1 MSDLGNEIVT
11 KQAGLQDRT
20 ETIVPTST
28 SATESADQNTTEQ
41 GKTGSGSNNKRR
53 GVWKRVRVRPVDGF
67 ETAESQNIGNQI
79 YNTILSNNSKE
90 LAEQNRDA
98 QKGFKHS
105 YQSYNLVGQFD
116 EDVEELVAENNDTVI
131 VTKKPEDDTTTMYS
145 PGDIDLGTGA
155 PVLVNASANRSMEIP
170 ATETN
175 VVTTDMP
182 DIMTTT
188 IEQEEPVTVED
199 ELTTVETRRHYTSEQ
214 EETTDVALSDD
225 EEISGTDS
233 PYINTERTY
242 YDDYDA
248 EFKTESSD
256 LGYVASV
263 TTVRDS
269 EVVPSVSVT
278 ADSNNIIDEVKQ
290 KLTELFS
297 FSDDYDYHE
306 NSLKPKVYPQ
316 MYTTIERT
324 RPVKLNSDNDENSE
338 QDVEDNKE
346 NISDL
351 STTPSSTEASRSAA
365 AVTPSS
371 SFHRNLMD
379 SVIYATSTSTEV
391 SHETEICYRGRCIK
405 TDRKN

>member
-1 MSDLGNEIVT
+1 MSDLGNDIVT

-20 ETIVPTST
+20 EIIATTISSVAEIT
-28 SATESADQNTTEQ
+28 DQTTTEQ
-41 GKTGSGSNNKRR
+41 GRAGIGNNNKRR

-90 LAEQNRDA
+90 LSEQSRDA
-98 QKGFKHS
+98 HKGFKAS
-105 YQSYNLVGQFD
+105 YQSYKLEGHSD
-116 EDVEELVAENNDTVI
+116 EDVEELVIKNMDTVI

-155 PVLVNASANRSMEIP
+155 PVLVDVSANRSVEVA
-170 ATETN
+170 ATERY

-188 IEQEEPVTVED
+188 IEQEEHVTVED
-199 ELTTVETRRHYTSEQ
+199 ELTTVETRRHDTTEP
-214 EETTDVALSDD
+214 EETTNVVSAEE
-225 EEISGTDS
+225 EEIAGTEP
-233 PYINTERTY
+233 PYMNTERTY

-248 EFKTESSD
+248 EFKTESND
-256 LGYVASV
+256 LENVASV
-263 TTVRDS
+263 TTVKDS
-269 EVVPSVSVT
+269 ELAPSVIPTS
-278 ADSNNIIDEVKQ
+278 DSNNIIDEVKQ

-324 RPVKLNSDNDENSE
+324 RPTKVNSDNDENSE
-338 QDVEDNKE
+338 QDFDDNEE

-351 STTPSSTEASRSAA
+351 STIPSSTEPTRSAA
-365 AVTPSS
+365 AVTPLS

>member
-11 KQAGLQDRT
+11 KHAGLQDRT
-20 ETIVPTST
+20 EIIATTTP
-28 SATESADQNTTEQ
+28 SATESTDQTTTEQ
-41 GKTGSGSNNKRR
+41 GKTGSGNNNKRR

-98 QKGFKHS
+98 HKGFKTS
-105 YQSYNLVGQFD
+105 YQSYKLEGQSD
-116 EDVEELVAENNDTVI
+116 EDVEELVAQNNDTVI

-155 PVLVNASANRSMEIP
+155 PVLVDVSANRSVEI
-170 ATETN
+170 TERN
-175 VVTTDMP
+175 EVTTDMP

-199 ELTTVETRRHYTSEQ
+199 ELTTVETRRHDTHEP
-214 EETTDVALSDD
+214 EETTDAASSD
-225 EEISGTDS
+225 EEEVARTDS
-233 PYINTERTY
+233 PYMNTERTY

-256 LGYVASV
+256 LENLASV
-263 TTVRDS
+263 TTIRDS
-269 EVVPSVSVT
+269 EVAPSVITTS
-278 ADSNNIIDEVKQ
+278 DSSNIIDEVKQ

-316 MYTTIERT
+316 IYTTIERT
-324 RPVKLNSDNDENSE
+324 RPTKLNSDNDENSE
-338 QDVEDNKE
+338 HDQDNEDNAT
-346 NISDL
+346 DL
-351 STTPSSTEASRSAA
+351 STSPSSTEATRSAA
-365 AVTPSS
+365 AVTPLS

>member
-20 ETIVPTST
+20 ENIATTPGS
-28 SATESADQNTTEQ
+28 TESTDQNTTEQ
-41 GKTGSGSNNKRR
+41 GKTGSGNNNKRR

-90 LAEQNRDA
+90 LAEENRDA
-98 QKGFKHS
+98 HKGFKAS
-105 YQSYNLVGQFD
+105 YQSYKLEGQSD
-116 EDVEELVAENNDTVI
+116 DDVEESIGENNDSVI

-155 PVLVNASANRSMEIP
+155 PVLNDASANRSAVVA
-170 ATETN
+170 ATERN
-175 VVTTDMP
+175 EVTTDMP

-188 IEQEEPVTVED
+188 IEQKEPVTIVE
-199 ELTTVETRRHYTSEQ
+199 ELTTVETRRHDTYEP
-214 EETTDVALSDD
+214 EETTDAATSHEEEVA
-225 EEISGTDS
+225 ETET
-233 PYINTERTY
+233 PYMNTERTY

-256 LGYVASV
+256 QGNVASV
-263 TTVRDS
+263 TTIRDS
-269 EVVPSVSVT
+269 EVAPSVGTTS
-278 ADSNNIIDEVKQ
+278 DSNNIIDEVKQ

-306 NSLKPKVYPQ
+306 NSLKPKVYAQ

-324 RPVKLNSDNDENSE
+324 RPTKLTSDNDENSE
-338 QDVEDNKE
+338 QEQDNAD
-346 NISDL
+346 NNSDL
-351 STTPSSTEASRSAA
+351 STNPSTEATRSAA
-365 AVTPSS
+365 TATPSS

>member
-20 ETIVPTST
+20 EIIATTTPST
-28 SATESADQNTTEQ
+28 TDSTDQTTTEQ
-41 GKTGSGSNNKRR
+41 GKTGNGSNNKRR

-98 QKGFKHS
+98 HKGFKAS
-105 YQSYNLVGQFD
+105 YQSYKLEGQSD
-116 EDVEELVAENNDTVI
+116 EDVEELATENNDTAI

-155 PVLVNASANRSMEIP
+155 PVLVDVSANRSVEVA
-170 ATETN
+170 ATEKN
-175 VVTTDMP
+175 VGTTDTP

-199 ELTTVETRRHYTSEQ
+199 ELTTVETRRHDISEP
-214 EETTDVALSDD
+214 EETTDAVSAD
-225 EEISGTDS
+225 EEEIAGTET
-233 PYINTERTY
+233 PYMSTERTF

-256 LGYVASV
+256 TGIAASV
-263 TTVRDS
+263 TTIKDS
-269 EVVPSVSVT
+269 EVAPSVITTS
-278 ADSNNIIDEVKQ
+278 DSNNIIDEVKQ

-324 RPVKLNSDNDENSE
+324 RPTKLNTDNDENSE
-338 QDVEDNKE
+338 QHVEDNEE
-346 NISDL
+346 NITDF
-351 STTPSSTEASRSAA
+351 STSPSSTEATRSAA
-365 AVTPSS
+365 AVTPVS